1 MDLKG
6 VLRVQD
12 TTKNELVAEEAAE
25 EGMCSVLVVV
35 VVAVEA
41 LDQAVIHIDMEK
53 NCTIG
58 KNYSEKAIVGL
69 GVDKV
74 MDVVVAVAVEWYCMM
89 SYYHRKIEDCDY
101 SATVA
106 EVEKLV
112 YPSRSKRKM
121 HCRGKTVTAAV
132 AQVVWQL
139 MEAVENLQLRTS
151 SLSPV
156 LQPNL
161 PAPYYVQ
168 R

>member
-1 MDLKG
+1 
-6 VLRVQD
+6 
-12 TTKNELVAEEAAE
+12 
-25 EGMCSVLVVV
+25 
-35 VVAVEA
+35 
-41 LDQAVIHIDMEK
+41 
-53 NCTIG
+53 
-58 KNYSEKAIVGL
+58 
-69 GVDKV
+69 
-74 MDVVVAVAVEWYCMM
+74 M
-89 SYYHRKIEDCDY
+89 SYYHHRKIEDYDY

-106 EVEKLV
+106 EVEKSV

-139 MEAVENLQLRTS
+139 MEAAENLQLRAS
-151 SLSPV
+151 SLFPV